1 MSTKYAA
8 LLVLLLCVVMTAFS
22 RGSGETFAV
31 FLLPLSEQFGWE
43 RAAVASVYS
52 VYMIALGFGS
62 LLAGMTFDHLGPRF
76 NYLAGCLLLA
86 IGYGVAGHLSSLW
99 QFYLVIGIG
108 AGIGSAMIGII
119 PSQSLVS
126 RWFDRRLSSALSVAY
141 AGQGLGT
148 LCLVPIA
155 QLLIDDLGW
164 QSTYRTGGI
173 LFAVLLLIS
182 LFLPWQAI
190 ARGAADNP
198 RKTATGKA
206 TGGPL
211 LSEALKTRAFW
222 GFAGIF
228 CFTAIGIFGISLQ
241 VVAYL
246 VENGFSKVNAA
257 LAFGLMGM
265 LTFPGMALTGVAAD
279 YWPKHR
285 VATISYCLSFVGI
298 AALAMLQI
306 QANVFWLGLFVVT
319 FGLSAG
325 ARGPIITTLMAV
337 YFSGRGLASIYGAS
351 NLGQGLGAAIGAFTA
366 GFLYDKTA
374 GYGTGFIFCAF
385 FTFLGAALFWLIPE
399 IRFADRFSEN
409 AASRSAKGDV
419 PSNGNT
425 RAG

>member
-1 MSTKYAA
+1 MPTRTAA
-8 LLVLLLCVVMTAFS
+8 LLVLLLCVVMTALS
-22 RGSGETFAV
+22 RGSGETFTV

-52 VYMIALGFGS
+52 VYMVALGVGS
-62 LLAGMTFDHLGPRF
+62 LLAGMTFDNFGARF
-76 NYLAGCLLLA
+76 NYLTGCLLLA
-86 IGYGVAGHLSSLW
+86 VGYGVASQLSSLW
-99 QFYLVIGIG
+99 QFYLVVGIG
-108 AGIGSAMIGII
+108 GGIGSAMIGII

-148 LCLVPIA
+148 LCLVPLA
-155 QLLIDDLGW
+155 QLSLDSMGW
-164 QSTYRTGGI
+164 RSTYMTGGLI
-173 LFAVLLLIS
+173 FTVLFVVS
-182 LFLPWQAI
+182 LFLPWKVVAQ
-190 ARGAADNP
+190 GAVDNP
-198 RKTATGKA
+198 RKTTSGKA
-206 TGGPL
+206 TGGPS
-211 LSEALKTRAFW
+211 LSDALKTRAFW

-246 VENGFSKVNAA
+246 VETGFSKVNAA

-279 YWPKHR
+279 YWPKHL
-285 VATISYCLSFVGI
+285 VATLSYCLSFVGI

-306 QANVFWLGLFVVT
+306 DANTFWLSLFVIT

-351 NLGQGLGAAIGAFTA
+351 NLGQGVGAAIGAFTA
-366 GFLYDKTA
+366 GYLYDLTGGYAA
-374 GYGTGFIFCAF
+374 GFVFCAI
-385 FTFLGAALFWLIPE
+385 FTFLGASLFWIVPE
-399 IRFADRFSEN
+399 IRFAELYSQNNDPKN
-409 AASRSAKGDV
+409 QV
-419 PSNGNT
+419 NN
-425 RAG
+425 